1 MDIFQFIIRNEDKRF
16 VSIIKMN
23 EDETIYTGV
32 NLDIYSVITTDE
44 QTAREHFLLAQC
56 LPNDSF
62 EDLLNEAKNND
73 N

>member
-1 MDIFQFIIRNEDKRF
+1 
-16 VSIIKMN
+16 MN